1 MIEKIYIREA
11 FQAFDETMKKMLDL
25 GQASMPEHQF
35 RAYRKMAMAIFA
47 NGKKR
52 LTRTGSL
59 TQGQGQS
66 SLSEPTAKGVVT
78 MDG

>member
-1 MIEKIYIREA
+1 MTEKIYIREA

-35 RAYRKMAMAIFA
+35 RAYRKMAMSIFA

-52 LTRTGSL
+52 LTRT
-59 TQGQGQS
+59 GQGQS